1 MAMVKKYPPL
11 PNLDNI
17 DLRLLRVFL
26 AVVRNRGFS
35 AAQLELNIN
44 QPTISTHMTQLE
56 TRLGVCLCHRG
67 RGGFQLTEEGEV
79 VYEAA
84 RRLFSSV
91 EEFRAQIARHRG
103 ELVGDLHVGAVDAII
118 TNPHLRLQGVIR
130 DFCDIADAVRMHIY
144 IKSPQSL
151 QRDLVEERIHLA
163 IAPFTKLP
171 PTLVTVPIFA
181 ERQGLYCGD
190 THELYGLDD
199 AELSV
204 DLLPAHRY
212 AARSYLQNWA
222 PPHFPQ
228 LTPSAYTG
236 DMEALALFILSGVFI
251 GHLPR
256 HYAAPWVERGKLREL
271 LPDALSYQSQ
281 FYLAYRNAET
291 SLAAERFIDLMRA
304 TFQTP

>member
-1 MAMVKKYPPL
+1 MVKKYPPL

-56 TRLGVCLCHRG
+56 SRLGVCLCQRG

-84 RRLFSSV
+84 RRLFLSI
-91 EEFRAQIARHRG
+91 EEFRADIAKHRG
-103 ELVGDLHVGAVDAII
+103 ELVGDLHIGTVDAII
-118 TNPHLRLQGVIR
+118 TNENLCLQAVIQ
-130 DFCDIADAVRMHIY
+130 DFCEIADSVKMHIY

-151 QRDLVEERIHLA
+151 QRDLLEERIHLA

-171 PTLVTVPIFA
+171 PTLVTMPIFT
-181 ERQGLYCGD
+181 EKQVLYCGD
-190 THELYGLDD
+190 AHELYGLDD
-199 AELSV
+199 DKITV
-204 DLLPAHRY
+204 DLLPAQRY
-212 AARSYLQNWA
+212 AARSYLQNWT
-222 PPHFPQ
+222 PPHFPE
-228 LTPSAYTG
+228 LTTQAYTG
-236 DMEALALFILSGVFI
+236 DMEALALFILSGEFI
-251 GHLPR
+251 GHLPE
-256 HYAAPWVERGKLREL
+256 HYAAPWVAQEKMRPLFPNK
-271 LPDALSYQSQ
+271 LSYESQ

-291 SLAAERFIDLMRA
+291 NLAAEHFIELLKK
-304 TFQTP
+304 TFRLS